1 MKFLLLPLFTFF
13 CLFVQSQCKTYRIGS
28 NNDTLNCTD
37 MAGMKQ
43 GKWIVAVP
51 KLRGEPGYEEEGVF
65 LNNRK
70 DGLWRRYNP
79 MGDLLAQ
86 ENFKWGNKNGR
97 CMYFTYAGLEHEESW
112 RAVNPDKAYDTLDV
126 QDLRDPNK
134 YDRIIVKTDGTS
146 IKHGFWK
153 YYVPETSVLIN
164 MEEYVMG
171 QLKAPTD
178 PLATPENKT
187 RADTNNSVTVPIK
200 IKPKI
205 VAEFEEKHTKK
216 KKPARTGKTSPPN
229 GQQP

>member
-1 MKFLLLPLFTFF
+1 MRFLLLPLFTFL
-13 CLFVQSQCKTYRIGS
+13 CLYAESQCKTYRLGA
-28 NNDTLNCTD
+28 NRDTLNCTD
-37 MAGMKQ
+37 MTGMKQ
-43 GKWIVAVP
+43 GKWIVNIA

-70 DGLWRRYNP
+70 EGLWRRYNL

-97 CMYFTYAGLEHEESW
+97 CMYFTFAGLEHEESW

-146 IKHGFWK
+146 IKHGTWK
-153 YYVPETSVLIN
+153 FYIPETSVLIN

-171 QLKAPTD
+171 QLKEPTD
-178 PLATPENKT
+178 PITGNTIKVIIDTVKT
-187 RADTNNSVTVPIK
+187 SSLPAPSRPKLVT
-200 IKPKI
+200 
-205 VAEFEEKHTKK
+205 EFEQKHTKK

-229 GQQP
+229 SQLP